1 MIGSKMVGGYHAP
14 AAKIRV
20 GFDIVAPVD
29 VKIMGIGYGRL
40 LCTNEV
46 CKAES
51 CRGYETGHA
60 GLRFSRFIV
69 TAFFYLV

>member
-46 CKAES
+46 CKAE
-51 CRGYETGHA
+51 RLQG
-60 GLRFSRFIV
+60 V
-69 TAFFYLV
+69 